1 MIIIKTRERKREN
14 PSRPKQRS
22 PFKVRVKN
30 SYETIIMIRLIS
42 QLCKRINQISFKNE
56 IIAFNK
62 YVSSVNIDT
71 LVCPFCGA
79 KHALSPFASYKRHL
93 VTYDNNTAQDN
104 IIIIH
109 RYICLSCKRTH
120 ALLPTVI
127 VPYMSFSFK
136 FTVSLIHDY
145 LVHKYHSVEA
155 MCEHYGI
162 AISTFY
168 RILKKFK
175 EHKQIWLGL
184 LEDKLISNLSF
195 VQHILNSSFDELGD
209 FIIKFFKQNGLSFFQ
224 GTS

>member
-1 MIIIKTRERKREN
+1 MLIIKTRERKREN

-42 QLCKRINQISFKNE
+42 QLCKRIKQISFKNE

-109 RYICLSCKRTH
+109 RYICSSCKRTH
-120 ALLPTVI
+120 ALLPPVI

-195 VQHILNSSFDELGD
+195 VQHILNSSFDELED
-209 FIIKFFKQNGLSFFQ
+209 FIIQFFKQNGLSFFQ

>member
-1 MIIIKTRERKREN
+1 
-14 PSRPKQRS
+14 
-22 PFKVRVKN
+22 
-30 SYETIIMIRLIS
+30 MIRLFS
-42 QLCKRINQISFKNE
+42 KLCKLFKQFFLKNE
-56 IIAFNK
+56 INAFNK
-62 YVSSVNIDT
+62 YVSSVNRDT
-71 LVCPFCGA
+71 LICPSCGA

-109 RYICLSCKRTH
+109 RYICSSCKRTH
-120 ALLPTVI
+120 ALLPSVI

-145 LVHKYHSVEA
+145 LVHKYPSVEA

-168 RILKKFK
+168 RILNKFK

-184 LEDKLISNLSF
+184 LDDKLISDLSF
-195 VQHILNSSFDELGD
+195 VQHIINSTLDEIED
-209 FIIKFFKQNGLSFFQ
+209 FIIQFFKRNGSSFFQ
-224 GTS
+224 GT